1 MYLCR
6 PVIRVCVEGVEEV
19 ILESGREGEPGWLA
33 GALWD
38 GWSGLVAGL
47 IRPAKRQALIDKQM
61 GKEVG
66 GGGLCGAHTHFL
78 SWPPL
83 ISSMLSWERRS
94 GSIVAGVYVAA
105 ALGILSLV
113 GGGRREFCD
122 IVGELGSRDGCAGR
136 GARRWAGL
144 F

>member
-1 MYLCR
+1 M
-6 PVIRVCVEGVEEV
+6 EG
-19 ILESGREGEPGWLA
+19 
-33 GALWD
+33 
-38 GWSGLVAGL
+38 
-47 IRPAKRQALIDKQM
+47 
-61 GKEVG
+61 GK
-66 GGGLCGAHTHFL
+66 LRRATTHFL

-136 GARRWAGL
+136 GSTALGWRFFKVCEGGGVCLPQQTDARAGENGCDGGGHKAPG
-144 F
+144 

>member
-1 MYLCR
+1 MGATL
-6 PVIRVCVEGVEEV
+6 G
-19 ILESGREGEPGWLA
+19 GRESVWA
-33 GALWD
+33 
-38 GWSGLVAGL
+38 
-47 IRPAKRQALIDKQM
+47 R
-61 GKEVG
+61 
-66 GGGLCGAHTHFL
+66 THFL

-136 GARRWAGL
+136 GARHWAGL
-144 F
+144 FLRCAREVVSAAATDGRPRG

>member
-1 MYLCR
+1 MGCCGLVWCW
-6 PVIRVCVEGVEEV
+6 C
-19 ILESGREGEPGWLA
+19 
-33 GALWD
+33 
-38 GWSGLVAGL
+38 WSGQ
-47 IRPAKRQALIDKQM
+47 PAKKGRLDDGQV
-61 GKEVG
+61 GNG
-66 GGGLCGAHTHFL
+66 GGGTSCGAHTHFL

-136 GARRWAGL
+136 GSTALGWPFFKVCEGRWCLLAATDGRPRG
-144 F
+144 

>member
-1 MYLCR
+1 M
-6 PVIRVCVEGVEEV
+6 
-19 ILESGREGEPGWLA
+19 GER
-33 GALWD
+33 D
-38 GWSGLVAGL
+38 SISVVA
-47 IRPAKRQALIDKQM
+47 R
-61 GKEVG
+61 
-66 GGGLCGAHTHFL
+66 THFL

-83 ISSMLSWERRS
+83 ISSILSWERRS

-144 F
+144 FLRCARGEVVVCRQQTDSRAGENGCDGGGHRAPG

>member
-1 MYLCR
+1 MGCCELVWCW
-6 PVIRVCVEGVEEV
+6 C
-19 ILESGREGEPGWLA
+19 
-33 GALWD
+33 
-38 GWSGLVAGL
+38 WSGQ
-47 IRPAKRQALIDKQM
+47 PAKKGRLDDGQ
-61 GKEVG
+61 VG
-66 GGGLCGAHTHFL
+66 NEGGTSCGAHTHFL

-122 IVGELGSRDGCAGR
+122 IVGELGSRDGVCREGEH
-136 GARRWAGL
+136 GAGL
-144 F
+144 AFF

>member
-1 MYLCR
+1 MILVWCLS
-6 PVIRVCVEGVEEV
+6 GVYGPASQEAR
-19 ILESGREGEPGWLA
+19 LDGGR
-33 GALWD
+33 
-38 GWSGLVAGL
+38 
-47 IRPAKRQALIDKQM
+47 
-61 GKEVG
+61 VG
-66 GGGLCGAHTHFL
+66 GGGGEGLYLLLWCATHFL

-83 ISSMLSWERRS
+83 ISSMFSWERRS

-122 IVGELGSRDGCAGR
+122 IVGKLGSRDGCAGR
-136 GARRWAGL
+136 GAQRRAGL

>member
-1 MYLCR
+1 M
-6 PVIRVCVEGVEEV
+6 CVEGVEELF
-19 ILESGREGEPGWLA
+19 LEPGRGGEPGWLA
-33 GALWD
+33 SASWD
-38 GWSGLVAGL
+38 GWCWCGAGIWCRQPRGKAGL
-47 IRPAKRQALIDKQM
+47 D
-61 GKEVG
+61 G
-66 GGGLCGAHTHFL
+66 GQEGNGTTARRHDGRIATHFL

-136 GARRWAGL
+136 GARRWVGL

>member
-1 MYLCR
+1 M
-6 PVIRVCVEGVEEV
+6 GT
-19 ILESGREGEPGWLA
+19 
-33 GALWD
+33 
-38 GWSGLVAGL
+38 WSGLVAGL

-61 GKEVG
+61 GKE

-83 ISSMLSWERRS
+83 ISSMFSWERRS

>member
-1 MYLCR
+1 MPC
-6 PVIRVCVEGVEEV
+6 GM
-19 ILESGREGEPGWLA
+19 
-33 GALWD
+33 LWF
-38 GWSGLVAGL
+38 GLVLVLVLVLVRPTSQEGAGWMTG
-47 IRPAKRQALIDKQM
+47 RWAMR
-61 GKEVG
+61 G
-66 GGGLCGAHTHFL
+66 GGTSCGAHTHFL

-136 GARRWAGL
+136 GSTALGWP
-144 F
+144 FF